1 MVPFFRC
8 LDDGASANCVLAFA
22 FFRCLDFASV
32 NCKLAFAFFRCMGG
46 ASATC
51 VLAQHIL
58 QRVSSSSVDASPAAF
73 HGLVDAPCVIERLR
87 TAHTSK
93 DAQTKRG
100 GSCTPSWEHSL
111 SASGTGRQK
120 GRLFGARGVDASC
133 RRLHFAR
140 YSLHITTQADTRHL
154 SLHNHLQIAGVP
166 RTRTGLFSGSMCWA
180 GAVIGVAPC
189 STDSWWRC
197 PER

>member
-1 MVPFFRC
+1 MHGGRQCHLCTGPAHFTTSFFLIRGC
-8 LDDGASANCVLAFA
+8 QSCSISRACRRTLRD
-22 FFRCLDFASV
+22 
-32 NCKLAFAFFRCMGG
+32 
-46 ASATC
+46 
-51 VLAQHIL
+51 
-58 QRVSSSSVDASPAAF
+58 
-73 HGLVDAPCVIERLR
+73 R
-87 TAHTSK
+87 TAHSSR